1 MGFSILS
8 KAFQPGG
15 LNWRLCPVP
24 VFHRTHAVHAFCK
37 EILIDFPEWKIRFH
51 ICKIQCLEH
60 ISLISTATNGW
71 EIPKGNGW
79 EGRSYNFQ
87 IKLCGKR
94 SAMCGCPVVNERNI
108 SKSENLEIFCSQ
120 NFDCCSGKSFGE
132 NSHDSTQG
140 YRVQVH
146 DHEYGPGQGGH
157 ELKLHEK
164 ENKYIDAKI

>member
-37 EILIDFPEWKIRFH
+37 GILIGFPEWKIRFH

-132 NSHDSTQG
+132 NSHSSSCVACSNWQNWGLRCTLLCSARA
-140 YRVQVH
+140 Y
-146 DHEYGPGQGGH
+146 
-157 ELKLHEK
+157 
-164 ENKYIDAKI
+164 